1 MKHCLFSLPISPL
14 SSNPFLCHLLVFKT
28 PSNRDVNMSHEET
41 MPVPVMGRQLGLALR
56 VTPLVTVLTA
66 SDAELLTS
74 GKKITS

>member
-1 MKHCLFSLPISPL
+1 MFI
-14 SSNPFLCHLLVFKT
+14 
-28 PSNRDVNMSHEET
+28 VNMSHEET

-74 GKKITS
+74 GKKLPVNYF